1 MGHIANPDREYRL
14 LQQRM
19 DRNITGAPE
28 SPTFTKILKLLFSP
42 EEAELAR
49 RLPFKP
55 TRVSEVARD
64 LGMSVSELRDKTTE
78 MAQRGVLG
86 DFQVGP
92 RHYVF
97 LPPVVIGFFEFT
109 FMRVR
114 DDVPLAEL
122 ARLFEEY
129 MFRDDR
135 FSQAA
140 FGGKT
145 QLGRTLVH
153 EQAIPEGD
161 HTEILDWERASHLVE
176 TASDVSVGICQ
187 CRHKASHMGV
197 ECDRLQRNC
206 LSLNYAAQML
216 ADNGWAEPISN
227 AEAMTILEQSKEQGM
242 ALTGDN
248 VQQDV
253 SYICSCCGCCCTMVN
268 AIKTFDMRNA
278 IVRSNW
284 VVAVDT
290 EKCEGCGLCARDC
303 PFDAIDLEADGGED
317 NGKTAACDE
326 ELCLGCG
333 VCYSSCK
340 SGAISMRSR
349 PQRSVTPETMFDRI
363 VTMAIERGKL
373 ANLIFDN
380 PERFSHRALGRI
392 ASLLEKSP
400 PFKAAMAVKPLR
412 SAFLDRIVE
421 TAKKQAP
428 VRPQRQV
435 ARRPT
440 GSEA

>member
-1 MGHIANPDREYRL
+1 VGHIANPDREYRL

-19 DRNITGAPE
+19 DKNVTGAPE
-28 SPTFTKILKLLFSP
+28 SPTFTKILKLLYSP
-42 EEAELAR
+42 EEAKLAR

-64 LGMSVSELRDKTTE
+64 LGMPVNELRDKTAE
-78 MAQRGVLG
+78 MVQRGVLG
-86 DFQVGP
+86 DFRIGP
-92 RHYVF
+92 RQYVF
-97 LPPVVIGFFEFT
+97 LPPVVVGFFEFT

-114 DDVPLAEL
+114 DDLPMGEL

-129 MFRDDR
+129 MHQDDR
-135 FSQAA
+135 FLHAV
-140 FGGKT
+140 FDGNT
-145 QLGRTLVH
+145 QVGRTLVH
-153 EQAIPEGD
+153 EQAIPEED
-161 HTEILDWERASHLVE
+161 HTEILDWERASHLVA
-176 TASDVSVGICQ
+176 TAFDVSVGICQ
-187 CRHKASHMGV
+187 CRHKATHLDE
-197 ECDRLQRNC
+197 ECDRPQRNC

-227 AEAMTILEQSKEQGM
+227 AEALKILEQSKEEGM

-253 SYICSCCGCCCTMVN
+253 SYICSCCGCCCAMVG

-284 VVAVDT
+284 VVAIDT

-303 PFDAIDLEADGGED
+303 PFDAIDLEAARGEA
-317 NGKTAACDE
+317 NGKTAVCDE

-340 SGAISMRSR
+340 SGSISMRSR
-349 PQRSVTPETMFDRI
+349 PQRVMAPETIFDR
-363 VTMAIERGKL
+363 VVNMAIERGKL
-373 ANLIFDN
+373 ANLIFDK
-380 PERFSHRALGRI
+380 PERLSHRALGRV

-412 SAFLDRIVE
+412 SAFLDQIVE
-421 TAKKQAP
+421 IGKKQAP
-428 VRPQRQV
+428 IRPRV
-435 ARRPT
+435 PRKPT
-440 GSEA
+440 GSEV